1 MALRTHAPGNALD
14 LLEREDLE
22 LRRLFTV
29 LRQHRGSSVEDRAD
43 YGDAAKDI
51 IRHVATRE
59 AALVEVVDSVADQP
73 ELEELSARLR
83 DRMGTRREHI
93 DRVEKMSRGVQAINL
108 NMGQDFDAEMR
119 ELEQI
124 VGTEI
129 EWELGEAI
137 PQIQHVMGGPEA
149 DDAMKSARY
158 VEKHA
163 PTKLEP
169 SGPRWVERAPFISRF
184 LTVYDHLR
192 DFPRGRSRTRG

>member
-43 YGDAAKDI
+43 YGNAAKDI

-137 PQIQHVMGGPEA
+137 PQIQHGMGGPEA